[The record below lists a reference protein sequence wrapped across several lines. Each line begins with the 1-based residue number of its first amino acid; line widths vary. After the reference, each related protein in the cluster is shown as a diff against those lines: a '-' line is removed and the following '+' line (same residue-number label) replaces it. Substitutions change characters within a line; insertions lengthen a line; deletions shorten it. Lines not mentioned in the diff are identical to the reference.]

1 MTKPFLNLTVLCCL
15 ILEENHNLFQET
27 ECKTNEMHI
36 GYVKNNE
43 ESLI

>member
-1 MTKPFLNLTVLCCL
+1 MTKLFLNLTVLCCH

-27 ECKTNEMHI
+27 ERKTNEMHI
-36 GYVKNNE
+36 GYVQNNE

>member
-1 MTKPFLNLTVLCCL
+1 MTKLFLNLTVLFCL